1 MRDSEVLL
9 LLEHSVAE
17 DQPAVWSFLAPQ
29 RMMQYR
35 PLLSLEHHLSNNVVL
50 CCPLPARAY
59 SALMEAEKQLALCF
73 QHPAGPST
81 CFGDQIKE
89 DGAKGGRGGVVTDLE
104 EVSVPLVTS
113 TSQNLCGSDT

>member
-1 MRDSEVLL
+1 MVRKRKLGGGEEVVRRRKRGGGGEEEVVRDSEVLL

-89 DGAKGGRGGVVTDLE
+89 DGANT
-104 EVSVPLVTS
+104 
-113 TSQNLCGSDT
+113 C